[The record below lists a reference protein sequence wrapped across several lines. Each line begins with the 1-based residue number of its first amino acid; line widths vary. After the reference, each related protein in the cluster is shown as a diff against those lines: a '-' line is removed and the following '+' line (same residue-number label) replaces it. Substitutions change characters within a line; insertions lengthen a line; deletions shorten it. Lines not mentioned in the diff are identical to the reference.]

1 MDEPSYPSSTVAVVV
16 VEVKSLLLDAS
27 NKPNG

>member
-1 MDEPSYPSSTVAVVV
+1 MDEPSYPSSTVVV